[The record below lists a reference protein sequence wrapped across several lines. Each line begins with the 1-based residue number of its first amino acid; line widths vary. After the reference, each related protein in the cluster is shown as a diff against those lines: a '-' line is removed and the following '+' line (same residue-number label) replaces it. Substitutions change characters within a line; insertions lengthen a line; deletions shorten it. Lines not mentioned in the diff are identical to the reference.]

1 MTHLWRRGGWAA
13 SLLALGWS
21 AVLAQ
26 AAPSPA
32 VPREKQAAENEFIVQ
47 VFGPPDAVSCR
58 TERRSAGGAGGAAG
72 QTEYILTCRPPG
84 GRVEVQ
90 HRDMTA
96 TGRELVY
103 NQTNQKAVLAGDVTF
118 RRPDAEGA
126 AQRIEIDGRAAVYT
140 LSGSVRLTQDGRV
153 ATADRIVYDQN
164 NQAAE
169 LTGNVRLVQ
178 QAPALSFNA
187 ARIQIDLKAE
197 TLAVYGAP
205 VEFRAPVQ
213 GEQADT

>member
-13 SLLALGWS
+13 TLLVIGWS
-21 AVLAQ
+21 AALAQ

-32 VPREKQAAENEFIVQ
+32 APREKQAAEDEFIVQ

-58 TERRSAGGAGGAAG
+58 TERRPGGGAGGAAG
-72 QTEYILTCRPPG
+72 QPEYILTCRPPG

-90 HRDMTA
+90 HRDATA
-96 TGRELVY
+96 SGRELVY
-103 NQTNQKAVLAGDVTF
+103 NQTSQKAVLAGDVTF

-140 LSGSVRLTQDGRV
+140 LSGNVRLTQGGRT
-153 ATADRIVYDQN
+153 AAADRVVYDQA

-178 QAPALSFNA
+178 QAPALSFTA
-187 ARIQIDLKAE
+187 ARIQIDFKAE

-213 GEQADT
+213 GDQAER